1 MVLTVG
7 IMTSCSNGGLNAK
20 KCEEIAQKNVESITN
35 SDLEFVV
42 DQLDMVMDKMSDP
55 EEAKKL
61 EDDNS
66 DESKVFFSAMNVLL
80 QYSIEKGE
88 LPSDVQKKFDDARSK
103 AGKIAEKA
111 QMGMSADDVEFNF

>member
-1 MVLTVG
+1 
-7 IMTSCSNGGLNAK
+7 
-20 KCEEIAQKNVESITN
+20 
-35 SDLEFVV
+35 
-42 DQLDMVMDKMSDP
+42 MSDP